1 MKNQDVVLK
10 IVEVMQQSGKPLIL
24 NHIARRTRIP
34 VQLVDYHL
42 EKLIESGIIYSLKEN
57 GSTFYTLQP
66 VFYDGN
72 WLNALYAQLTPFVE
86 DMADGD
92 ILFEQTKIPREKV
105 VINIITVFLG
115 RFQVEI
121 EKTFKSFLNKA

>member
-1 MKNQDVVLK
+1 MKDPDIVLK
-10 IVEVMQQSGKPLIL
+10 IVEAMQQSGKPLIL
-24 NHIARRTRIP
+24 NHIAKRTKIP

-42 EKLIESGIIYSLKEN
+42 EKLIENGIVYSIKQDGN
-57 GSTFYTLQP
+57 NYYMLQP
-66 VFYDGN
+66 VFYDEN

-86 DMADGD
+86 SMNDGES
-92 ILFEQTKIPREKV
+92 ILFDQAKVPEGKV

-121 EKTFKSFLNKA
+121 EKTLKKV